1 MAVDEIDDIPPEDE
15 SATEEESPF
24 RRRPRAV
31 PVRRGKAGRLK
42 RLLRWAIWGLVI
54 LPAVGYGSYRLAMFG
69 LTSPRFMLTS
79 PEDVVLTG
87 NQYVSREEVLN
98 ALGFPPAGR
107 AAYGI
112 NIFKFPLEGR
122 RKQIESISWVR
133 SATLTR
139 VYPNRL
145 AVHVVERTPV
155 AFVNLE
161 GRLGLVDGEGVLL
174 EKPERASF
182 NFPVLTGLEKLSG
195 PPERAARL
203 GLYDVFLKEVA
214 EEAASSGWVISEVD
228 LADGDDLKAVVA
240 EGRET
245 IQLHFGREG
254 FAGRFRNFLT
264 LLPELHK
271 SASRVDA
278 IDLRYGNQI
287 VVSPQVATPR
297 SEEAAAPA
305 APPPG
310 TREN

>member
-1 MAVDEIDDIPPEDE
+1 MAVDEIDDIPDEDG
-15 SATEEESPF
+15 TEEESPF

-31 PVRRGKAGRLK
+31 PVRRGQAGRLK
-42 RLLRWAIWGLVI
+42 RLLRWAVWGLVF
-54 LPAVGYGSYRLAMFG
+54 LPPMGYGGYRLAVFG

-79 PEDVVLTG
+79 SEDVILTG
-87 NQYVSREEVLN
+87 NQYVSRDEALN

-107 AAYGI
+107 LASGI
-112 NIFKFPLEGR
+112 NIFKFPVEER
-122 RKQIESISWVR
+122 RKHIESIAWVR

-145 AVHVVERTPV
+145 AVHLVERTPV

-182 NFPVLTGLEKLSG
+182 SFPVLTGLENLSG
-195 PPERAARL
+195 RPERAARL
-203 GLYDVFLKEVA
+203 SLYDVFLKEVA
-214 EEAASSGWVISEVD
+214 PEAATSGWVISEVD
-228 LADGDDLKAVVA
+228 LADADDLKAIVG

-245 IQLHFGREG
+245 ILLHFGREG

-287 VVSPQVATPR
+287 VVSPQAATPR
-297 SEEAAAPA
+297 SEEAEAPA